1 MRYLFEFLIF
11 PGFLFTAVVG
21 LVASWVDRKLTA
33 RVQWRK
39 GPPFLQPF
47 YDIMKLLGKEVIV
60 PEGSKG
66 TGFLTAPLI
75 GLAGVT
81 LVSTILWGAN
91 IWGRAFVGDLIVVI
105 YLLTIPS
112 LAIILGGAASG
123 NPVSGLGASRE
134 MKLLLSYELPFL
146 LAVATAIIKLGGSL
160 RLADYAGTLVVGSVS
175 GAIAFIVTL
184 LCAQAKLGLVPFDI
198 PEAEQEIMGG
208 PLIEY
213 SGAPLAAFK
222 LTKAMMLFALPVFLM
237 TVFLGGFHP
246 EGIHILWGILKYLG
260 ILVVIVLLR
269 NVNPRLRIDQAMRWF
284 WGPWTVFALVGVVLA
299 LLGY

>member
-1 MRYLFEFLIF
+1 MRYLFDFLIF

-39 GPPFLQPF
+39 GPPLLQPF
-47 YDIMKLLGKEVIV
+47 YDILKLMGKEVIV

-75 GLAGVT
+75 GLAGVA
-81 LVSTILWGAN
+81 LVSTVLWEAN
-91 IWGRAFVGDLIVVI
+91 LWGRAFVGDLVVVL
-105 YLLTIPS
+105 YLLTLPS
-112 LAIILGGAASG
+112 LAVILGGAASG

-146 LAVATAIIKLGGSL
+146 LAVVTAIIKLEGSL
-160 RLADYAGTLVVGSVS
+160 RLADYAGALVVGSVS
-175 GAIAFIVTL
+175 GVTAFIVTL

-222 LTKAMMLFALPVFLM
+222 LTKAMMLFVLPVFLM

-246 EGIHILWGILKYLG
+246 EGIHILWGTLKYLG

-269 NVNPRLRIDQAMRWF
+269 NVNPRLRIDQAMRLF
-284 WGPWTVFALVGVVLA
+284 WGPWTALALVGVVLA

>member
-1 MRYLFEFLIF
+1 MRYLFDFLIF

-47 YDIMKLLGKEVIV
+47 YDILKLLGKEVIV

-91 IWGRAFVGDLIVVI
+91 LWGRAFVGDLIVVI
-105 YLLTIPS
+105 YLLTLPS

-123 NPVSGLGASRE
+123 NPISGLGASRE

-146 LAVATAIIKLGGSL
+146 LAIATAIIKLGGSL
-160 RLADYAGTLVVGSVS
+160 RLADYAENLVVGSVS
-175 GAIAFIVTL
+175 GVIAFIVTL

-246 EGIHILWGILKYLG
+246 KGIHILWGTLKYVG

-269 NVNPRLRIDQAMRWF
+269 NTNPRLRIDQAMRWF
-284 WGPWTVFALVGVVLA
+284 WGPWTVLALAGVVLA